1 MKIDRAITINRTRA
15 EIYQYWRSLE
25 NLPLFMHHLESVT
38 VNASDPRRSHW
49 VAKAPL
55 DNHVEWDA
63 EIVSDREN
71 ELITWSSLPDAQIDN
86 RGSVTFRD
94 APDDRGTEVLV
105 NLVYDAPGG
114 KAGALIARLLGEEPE
129 VQIRDDL
136 RRFKQIMEVGWITTV
151 DGQTSG
157 RKDDEEEK
165 KEGQS

>member
-1 MKIDRAITINRTRA
+1 MKIDRAITINRPRA

-25 NLPLFMHHLESVT
+25 HLPLFMHHLESVT
-38 VNASDPRRSHW
+38 VDAGNPKRSHW

-55 DNHVEWDA
+55 DNRVEWDA

-71 ELITWSSLPDAQIDN
+71 ELITWSSLPNAQIDN

-94 APDDRGTEVLV
+94 APGDRGTEVLV

-157 RKDDEEEK
+157 RKEDEEDK
-165 KEGQS
+165 KAGLS